1 MEYDEEYQG
10 IIYNEQPLEESF
22 PPTRLL
28 HRDGQRD
35 EIVRCL
41 KPALKGR
48 KINNLYL
55 YGAPG
60 TGKTALIKFILENEF
75 PGMFAYVNC
84 FKYSETKAVLREILW
99 QFGVNLPESAD
110 VIKEFENFVKNKN
123 IIVCL
128 DEVDQLEDP
137 DKLLYILADSVGLIL
152 ISNQSYVNLYRLNQ
166 RTRDRLG
173 LTEVEFPEYK
183 PDELFDIG
191 KDRVQFSFVPGTLP
205 DQLIRIAAMMSL
217 GDARVLLRTLRNAGR
232 LAEERGKKKV
242 TIDEIKE
249 GAKEARKLRKSR
261 ALAKLN
267 EHQKIIYNIL
277 DEKREMFSG
286 DLYREYKARVSNPVG
301 PRGFRKYMNKI
312 VALGLAV
319 AKGGKG
325 RYRKYEITI

>member
-1 MEYDEEYQG
+1 
-10 IIYNEQPLEESF
+10 
-22 PPTRLL
+22 
-28 HRDGQRD
+28 
-35 EIVRCL
+35 
-41 KPALKGR
+41 
-48 KINNLYL
+48 
-55 YGAPG
+55 
-60 TGKTALIKFILENEF
+60 
-75 PGMFAYVNC
+75 
-84 FKYSETKAVLREILW
+84 
-99 QFGVNLPESAD
+99 LPESAD

-173 LTEVEFPEYK
+173 LTEVEFPEYT

-191 KDRVQFSFVPGTLP
+191 KDRVQLSFMPGTLP

-242 TIDEIKE
+242 TIEEIKE

-277 DEKREMFSG
+277 DEKREMLSG
-286 DLYREYKARVSNPVG
+286 DLYREYKTRVSNPVG
-301 PRGFRKYMNKI
+301 PRGFRKYMSKI